1 METTKLCV
9 HKIYAIVQ
17 DISSNME
24 DLIQREKKDNKFYP
38 YCPVDKKKK
47 KSLITSKSS
56 QSSEPICYHVKCA
69 FCFH

>member
-47 KSLITSKSS
+47 KKK
-56 QSSEPICYHVKCA
+56 V
-69 FCFH
+69 